1 MPFEIEVR
9 SGVDQGRTVRID
21 SGASIVVGRG
31 DECDL
36 QLTDPHVS
44 RVHCRLEIERGRVVV
59 EDAGSTYGVSVDGVA
74 VSRAPLPLTSVL
86 SLGETELQLK
96 VISSADAVTLPP
108 DAKGQ
113 QDAIKIRDRAREEKY
128 AVQREDD
135 TSGASDAGAILES
148 EFLPLLPDSARLTD
162 DVVIPA
168 PGLEPETPERPTTEP
183 DDPRQSIPP
192 ARVRELIGEMI
203 DEDEP
208 IDQSVVDI
216 SQMLDETPD
225 DASSQSVIPRK
236 RTSAGA
242 KHAVKRSDGSS
253 GPLPKVKNIEELEGR
268 QLLRFEIGR
277 IVARGRMGVVFRAR
291 DVENEQSVALKIL
304 RPGVMKDESE
314 ARRFVRA
321 VNTMIGIKHENL
333 VTLYSAG
340 KSGPF
345 CWTASEYVEG
355 ENLEEVIGRV
365 GIGGMLPWEQPLRIM
380 THVGRALEVA
390 HRHKIVHRNVTPRSI
405 LIRISDGAAKL
416 GDLMLAKATSGTRA
430 EQVTQA
436 GETIGELS
444 YLSPEQAGTGEAL
457 DGRTDIYNLGA
468 TIYAVLTGQPPIEG
482 ENLAQ
487 TLIKIQTVPPEPPS
501 KKNTSVPAEFERIVM
516 RTLAK
521 SPDERYETST
531 ALLAELKAVK
541 NRYRVKFRQ

>member
-1 MPFEIEVR
+1 M
-9 SGVDQGRTVRID
+9 
-21 SGASIVVGRG
+21 
-31 DECDL
+31 
-36 QLTDPHVS
+36 
-44 RVHCRLEIERGRVVV
+44 
-59 EDAGSTYGVSVDGVA
+59 
-74 VSRAPLPLTSVL
+74 VSRAPLPLNSVL
-86 SLGETELQLK
+86 SLGETELKLK
-96 VISSADAVTLPP
+96 AISSADAVTLPP
-108 DAKGQ
+108 DPKGQ
-113 QDAIKIRDRAREEKY
+113 QDAISVRDRLLESKHAAHRKDE
-128 AVQREDD
+128 
-135 TSGASDAGAILES
+135 TSSAADGGGILES
-148 EFLPLLPDSARLTD
+148 EFLPLLPDSARIAG
-162 DVVIPA
+162 DVVVPA
-168 PGLEPETPERPTTEP
+168 PELKPEPAAGPAEDNPL
-183 DDPRQSIPP
+183 QSIPP
-192 ARVRELIGEMI
+192 ARKRELMSEMI
-203 DEDEP
+203 DDDETSK
-208 IDQSVVDI
+208 QSVMDI
-216 SQMLDETPD
+216 SRMLDETSDVDTPRSPRRPHRPTGRPMSREPD
-225 DASSQSVIPRK
+225 RTDERQGRQEGMYKASGEKAKPRK
-236 RTSAGA
+236 GQSGERG
-242 KHAVKRSDGSS
+242 AVKRSEGTG

-268 QLLRFEIGR
+268 QLLRFEVGR
-277 IVARGRMGVVFRAR
+277 IVARGRIGVVFRAR
-291 DVENEQSVALKIL
+291 DLENDLSVALKIL
-304 RPGVMKDESE
+304 HPGVMKDESE

-321 VNTMIGIKHENL
+321 VNTMIGIRHENL

-345 CWTASEYVEG
+345 CWMASEYVEG

-380 THVGRALEVA
+380 THVARALEVA

-487 TLIKIQTVPPEPPS
+487 TLIKIQTVLPESPS
-501 KKNTSVPAEFERIVM
+501 KQNTSLPPEFERIVM

-521 SPDERYETST
+521 SPEDRYETST
-531 ALLAELKAVK
+531 ALLADLKAVK